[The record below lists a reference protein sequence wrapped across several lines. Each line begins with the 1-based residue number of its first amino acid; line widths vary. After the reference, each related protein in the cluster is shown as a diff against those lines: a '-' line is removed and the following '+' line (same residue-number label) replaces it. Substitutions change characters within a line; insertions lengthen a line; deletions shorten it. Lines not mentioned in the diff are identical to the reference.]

1 MVQNKSRLGFVVIAL
16 CLLGIVVSCA
26 GSPEAAEGD
35 MIQVSLLTDRQIRNM
50 YGTELQ
56 ENPFLPPVGL
66 FTRSKMQFFV
76 LRFEGSSEYIN
87 IEDVK
92 VRYGDIYAKSKIYGP
107 EELKAFW
114 EARDTD
120 TDEIKS
126 QALLAKK
133 YRTISTFVIDPYKPF
148 RIKTNLSKVMV
159 IVSEIPSESEAVPIL
174 ELAFNNGQ
182 ESFSNEYTGVE
193 LTM

>member
-1 MVQNKSRLGFVVIAL
+1 MVQIKLKPGFVVLAL
-16 CLLGIVVSCA
+16 CLVGFVVSCA
-26 GSPEAAEGD
+26 GSPEAVEGD
-35 MIQVSLLTDRQIRNM
+35 VIQVSLLTDRQIRNL

-56 ENPFLPPVGL
+56 ENPFLPPAGL

-76 LRFEGSSEYIN
+76 LRFEGYSEYIN
-87 IEDVK
+87 IENVK
-92 VRYGDIYAKSKIYGP
+92 VRYGDNFAKSKIYGP
-107 EELKAFW
+107 EDLKAFW

-148 RIKTNLSKVMV
+148 RIKPNLSKVMV
-159 IVSEIPSESEAVPIL
+159 IVSEIPSESDTVPIL
-174 ELAFNNGQ
+174 ELAYNNGR
-182 ESFSNEYTGVE
+182 ESFSNEYTGIE
-193 LTM
+193 TAK